1 MAVTTTTELGGL
13 FNTIYE
19 DALLVAREQVI
30 MTNLVSNF
38 SAKGWMGRTFKVRP
52 SISAVAVGETED
64 FAAPTTFGVSAL
76 GTLTPGEIMAQVVL
90 TDRDIDTDPDDA
102 RTQAVTELGNSIAA
116 KIDTD
121 LLADF
126 SLLTDKGP
134 GANNSASI
142 GKFAVCVSV
151 LRNAKAANPIQI
163 VLHPYAWHDIWVELG
178 QPASQKALLG
188 ELANKALQDFFVG
201 NWLMADW
208 WVSANIAVDTNSD
221 VINGVFNPQ
230 ALAFDSRKAPKLEPE
245 RDASKRAW
253 ELNFSAGYAHGL
265 GRRPA
270 FGVAYICDATE
281 PS

>member
-1 MAVTTTTELGGL
+1 MAITTTSDLNAL

-30 MTNLVSNF
+30 MTNLVSNYG
-38 SAKGWMGRTFKVRP
+38 AKGWMARTFKSRP
-52 SISAVAVGETED
+52 AASAVAVAESED
-64 FAAPTTFGVSAL
+64 FAQATTFGASSV
-76 GTLTPGEIMAQVVL
+76 GTLTPGEIMSQVIL
-90 TDRDIDTDPDDA
+90 TDRDIETDPDDA
-102 RTQAVTELGNSIAA
+102 RTQAVTELGNAIAN

-134 GANNSASI
+134 GAGNSATI
-142 GKFAVCVSV
+142 GKFAACISI
-151 LRNAKAANPIQI
+151 LRNAKVPNPIQI

-178 QPASQKALLG
+178 QPATQKALLG
-188 ELANKALQDFFVG
+188 ELANKALQDFFLG

-208 WVSANIAVDTNSD
+208 WVSANIAVDADAD

-230 ALAFDSRKAPKLEPE
+230 SLAFDSRKAPKLEPE

-253 ELNFSAGYAHGL
+253 ELNYSAGYAHGL
-265 GRRPA
+265 GRRPT
-270 FGVAYICDATE
+270 FGVAYKCDATE
-281 PS
+281 PT